1 MSYTIVDV
9 EQGTP
14 AWYASRVGRVT
25 SSRAEDAT
33 ATPTRR
39 GITELKARIDYR
51 NQLVAERLTG
61 QPQGKEFTAKDT
73 DRGHELEPL
82 ALAAYEAHSGNWVSR
97 VGFLSHNELMAG
109 ASPDGMVER
118 VGIVEIKAPRPVTHL
133 GYLRSGGI
141 PSEYQAQCLHLL
153 WVSSAEW
160 LDFVSFC
167 PPLPDHLRLHVVR
180 MQADA
185 AALAEYDEKVRAF
198 LASVDIE
205 VSALFP
211 IEHAL
216 RMSLG
221 VA

>member
-1 MSYTIVDV
+1 MNYTIVDV
-9 EQGTP
+9 GQGTP
-14 AWYASRVGRVT
+14 AWYAARVGRVT

-33 ATPTRR
+33 AAPTRK
-39 GITELKARIDYR
+39 GVTELKARMDYR
-51 NQLVAERLTG
+51 IQLVAERLTG
-61 QPQGKEFTAKDT
+61 RPQGKEFTSKDT

-133 GYLRSGGI
+133 SYLRSGGI

-153 WVSSAEW
+153 WVSGAEW

-167 PPLPDHLRLHVVR
+167 PALPGELRLHVVR
-180 MQADA
+180 MRADA
-185 AALAEYDEKVRAF
+185 TARAEYEEKVRAF
-198 LASVDIE
+198 LASVDLE
-205 VSALFP
+205 VSALMP
-211 IEHAL
+211 IEQAL